1 MYGYHGSALYVDLTC
16 QQARIDP
23 LDPGLLRRLL
33 GGVGLG
39 IGLLLTHSP
48 RQSDPYSADSPI
60 IFTSGPLCGTSVA
73 ASSKF
78 AVACKS
84 PLTGFI
90 GDSLS
95 SGPAAQELTRMP
107 FDALVI
113 TGKSGSPVYLEI
125 NNEDVSFHS
134 AEGLVGL
141 PAGAASQRVKDS
153 LGQPDAGVISIG
165 PAGEAL
171 VRFACITSGGRQ
183 AGRTGAGAVMGFKN
197 LKAIALK
204 GTESTTVAHP
214 SKLAKVAERIVDLSR
229 GLPTAKYRGP
239 GTVANLSILN
249 EVMALPSY
257 NFQRSSFEREASIS
271 GHSLQ
276 KRLVDGGEGNGAL
289 RDWEHVFSARGKD
302 GAKVK
307 NRVEYESLFALGPLC
322 GIDDPDAIIR
332 ATALC
337 DTLGIDTI
345 STGGTVAWAME
356 SFERGLL
363 STSDTNGIELRFG
376 NGEAL
381 LSVVELIGRREG
393 IGELLAEGSK
403 RAAEMMGEGSENW
416 AMNVKGLEMPG
427 YDPRSLKTLALGIA
441 VSARGACHN
450 RSSAYDY
457 DLKDQSHSTLHGR
470 GHSTL
475 DRGTLAAQ
483 GEDFSAVLDSLILSK
498 FLRNCFTDFH
508 SEAAHIYELVT
519 GWETSGEQLRR
530 VGERIH
536 NLRKAFNLRQG
547 WTRADDTL
555 PPRIFEASQ
564 DGRQLARTELDAMV
578 EDYYRARGWTADGRI
593 PREKLRELDILDLLG
608 ADPVSASA
616 PGGAGG

>member
-1 MYGYHGSALYVDLTC
+1 MYGYHARALYVDLTA
-16 QQARIDP
+16 QTARLTP
-23 LDPGLLRRLL
+23 LDQGLLRHFL

-39 IGLLLTHSP
+39 VGLLYDTAP
-48 RQSDPYSADSPI
+48 QGVDPFSADNPL

-95 SGPAAQELTRMP
+95 SGPAAEELTRMP
-107 FDALVI
+107 FDALTI
-113 TGKSGSPVYLEI
+113 TGVAKSPVYLEVRDG
-125 NNEDVSFHS
+125 EVGFHS
-134 AEGLVGL
+134 AEHLLGLS
-141 PAGAASQRVKDS
+141 AGETSQRIKDAVDDRDVS
-153 LGQPDAGVISIG
+153 TIAIG
-165 PAGEAL
+165 AAGEAL
-171 VRFACITSGGRQ
+171 VRFACITSGSRQ
-183 AGRTGAGAVMGFKN
+183 AGRTGAGAVMGSKN

-204 GTESTTVAHP
+204 G
-214 SKLAKVAERIVDLSR
+214 SKLRVVARPDELEVVANRIREISQ

-249 EVMALPSY
+249 QLLALPSY
-257 NFQRSSFEREASIS
+257 NFQRSSFEGEASIS

-276 KRLVDGGEGNGAL
+276 KRLISGGDADGSS
-289 RDWEHVFSARGKD
+289 RDWEHVFGTKSND
-302 GAKVK
+302 GPKVR

-322 GIDDPDAIIR
+322 GIDDPDTIIR

-337 DTLGIDTI
+337 DRLGMDTI

-356 SFERGLL
+356 SFERGLIT
-363 STSDTNGIELRFG
+363 TSDTDGIELRFG

-381 LSVVELIGRREG
+381 LSIIERIGKREG

-403 RAAEMMGEGSENW
+403 RASEEVGSGSEAW

-427 YDPRSLKTLALGIA
+427 YDPRPLKTLALGVA
-441 VSARGACHN
+441 VSPRGACHN

-457 DLKDQSHSTLHGR
+457 DLNNGDDSIP
-470 GHSTL
+470 

-483 GEDFSAVLDSLILSK
+483 GEDFAAVLDSLVLSK
-498 FLRNCFTDFH
+498 FLRNCFTDFY

-519 GWETSGEQLRR
+519 GWETSGDQLRR
-530 VGERIH
+530 VGERIN
-536 NLRKAFNLRQG
+536 NLRKAFNMREG
-547 WTRADDTL
+547 WTKADDTL
-555 PPRIFEASQ
+555 PPRIFDTSDNTKGLTRA
-564 DGRQLARTELDAMV
+564 ELDAMID
-578 EDYYRARGWTADGRI
+578 DYYRARGWTAEGRI
-593 PREKLRELDILDLLG
+593 PNEKLDQLDLL
-608 ADPVSASA
+608 DLVSADA
-616 PGGAGG
+616 V